1 MYDQTG
7 HEIPTLEQL
16 LGTKI
21 ILDMDRGEVM
31 RVEPIHQLIDPII
44 SYLPP
49 ARKSY
54 DEFTITIM
62 KPSLV
67 IKKKRFS
74 SCFSTYRHGKAID
87 CTSPC
92 SICGTREHF
101 GSECTMVYASMKW

>member
-7 HEIPTLEQL
+7 HEIPTLEQR
-16 LGTKI
+16 LGTTI

-74 SCFSTYRHGKAID
+74 FMLFDIQAWEGDRLYQSVLNLRYK
-87 CTSPC
+87 
-92 SICGTREHF
+92 GTF
-101 GSECTMVYASMKW
+101 WL